1 MLINKKKINIKKI
14 ICLLLYYSIAQYL
27 PQSGRLLNIGG
38 VIRLCLCKRIFKKCG
53 SHVNIERRAWF
64 GSGANVEIGD
74 YSGIGINCRVPS
86 DTVIGKNVMMGPN
99 CFILDVNHKVSD
111 TTKPMCFQGHMERK
125 TTIIEDD
132 VWIGRD
138 VKMTPGRH
146 IYKGSIIAMGCVLT
160 KDFPEYSIVG
170 GNPSRLLRS
179 RLVQAVSS
187 EQIRSF

>member
-1 MLINKKKINIKKI
+1 MLIDKKEINIKKI

-74 YSGIGINCRVPS
+74 YSGIGINCHIPS
-86 DTVIGKNVMMGPN
+86 DTVLGKYVMMGPN

-111 TTKPMCFQGHMERK
+111 TINLCVFKAIWNVKPLLL
-125 TTIIEDD
+125 
-132 VWIGRD
+132 
-138 VKMTPGRH
+138 KMMFG
-146 IYKGSIIAMGCVLT
+146 
-160 KDFPEYSIVG
+160 
-170 GNPSRLLRS
+170 
-179 RLVQAVSS
+179 
-187 EQIRSF
+187 